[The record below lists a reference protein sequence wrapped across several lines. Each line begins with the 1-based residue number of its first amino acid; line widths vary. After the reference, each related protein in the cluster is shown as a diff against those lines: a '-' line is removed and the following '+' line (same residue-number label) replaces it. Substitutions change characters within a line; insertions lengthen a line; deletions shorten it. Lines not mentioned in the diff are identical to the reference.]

1 MAKTIDTV
9 VGWFRGSRRAARIIG
24 QANFQEQTENLTV

>member
-9 VGWFRGSRRAARIIG
+9 VGWFRGSRRAARIG